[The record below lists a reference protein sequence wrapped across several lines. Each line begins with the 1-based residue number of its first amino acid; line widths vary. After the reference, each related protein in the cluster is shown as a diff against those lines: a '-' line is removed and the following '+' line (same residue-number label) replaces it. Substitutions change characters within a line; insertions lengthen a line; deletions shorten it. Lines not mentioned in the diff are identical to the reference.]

1 MKCPQVAQAH
11 LSWNG
16 QVQRSVSIHLSFA
29 GTLGWDLGKWAIWSF
44 IYWPS
49 LKVFSLGTFSF
60 LWLAAHKAVAA
71 FQLPPP
77 RLATIGTCLSN
88 CTCNTILAWWTIL
101 WFGVTFFILQ
111 TSCIEKL
118 KRQKTICAK
127 MEQLYWINCQIACA
141 LLRELFLRS
150 PRKSIPMAYIPN
162 NSSTSKSNFRCLSS
176 SYVSWDFWVSC
187 LVQRQVRFHG

>member
-1 MKCPQVAQAH
+1 
-11 LSWNG
+11 
-16 QVQRSVSIHLSFA
+16 
-29 GTLGWDLGKWAIWSF
+29 
-44 IYWPS
+44 
-49 LKVFSLGTFSF
+49 
-60 LWLAAHKAVAA
+60 
-71 FQLPPP
+71 
-77 RLATIGTCLSN
+77 LSN